1 MLLHCKQDQS
11 VFVAPSSYA
20 TDQSQS
26 HSTPL
31 TAHTATNLR
40 NHLAGTVHDAREKV
54 AEQPF
59 AHTPTVSS
67 TSTYK
72 ATKNLTA
79 FC

>member
-1 MLLHCKQDQS
+1 M
-11 VFVAPSSYA
+11 APSSYA

-59 AHTPTVSS
+59 AHTPTATRPQKTYSLHFVSTDIAGYILPS
-67 TSTYK
+67 
-72 ATKNLTA
+72 
-79 FC
+79 

>member
-11 VFVAPSSYA
+11 VFVAPS
-20 TDQSQS
+20 DQSQS
-26 HSTPL
+26 HSTSL

-72 ATKNLTA
+72 TTKDLTA

>member
-1 MLLHCKQDQS
+1 MDNMLLHCKQDQS
-11 VFVAPSSYA
+11 VFVAPS
-20 TDQSQS
+20 DQSQS
-26 HSTPL
+26 HSTSL

-54 AEQPF
+54 AEQPS
-59 AHTPTVSS
+59 VSS

-72 ATKNLTA
+72 TTKDLTA